1 MRPSPTARRSG
12 PAGRARGRAGRAS
25 SYPSWSPLLAAGGV
39 TACGGSGPAPDGAA
53 KTPAH
58 RNRIQR
64 PDLADGAGH
73 QPHRGR

>member
-12 PAGRARGRAGRAS
+12 PAGRARGRAGRAVVV
-25 SYPSWSPLLAAGGV
+25 PVLVAALAAGGV

-53 KTPAH
+53 KTLATA
-58 RNRIQR
+58 NRIQR